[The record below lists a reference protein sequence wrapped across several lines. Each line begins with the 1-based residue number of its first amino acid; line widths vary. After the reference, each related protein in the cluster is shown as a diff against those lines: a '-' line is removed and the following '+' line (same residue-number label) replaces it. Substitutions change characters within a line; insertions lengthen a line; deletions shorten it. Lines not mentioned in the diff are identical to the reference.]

1 MSKFCVQISE
11 KQAFVV
17 NESLNDSLSM
27 NIVVE
32 EVSSDVK
39 KKLKDPFTGRIS
51 LDWPRP
57 EHSHGCRGSR
67 DRTKERHRT
76 QDRETQ
82 RRTSGLWSLKNVMAL
97 F

>member
-51 LDWPRP
+51 LD
-57 EHSHGCRGSR
+57 
-67 DRTKERHRT
+67 
-76 QDRETQ
+76 
-82 RRTSGLWSLKNVMAL
+82 
-97 F
+97 